1 MSKFINIIFLRKM
14 IEVLLLSLSYFI
26 SVLVAYLRGVF
37 ADFRLP
43 DPLPESAFLRLN
55 LNLKDIF

>member
-14 IEVLLLSLSYFI
+14 IEVLILSLSYFI
-26 SVLVAYLRGVF
+26 SVLVAYLKGVF

-43 DPLPESAFLRLN
+43 NPSPTLVFF
-55 LNLKDIF
+55 KT

>member
-14 IEVLLLSLSYFI
+14 IEVLILSLSYFI
-26 SVLVAYLRGVF
+26 SVLVAYLKGVF

-43 DPLPESAFLRLN
+43 NPLPESAFLRLN
-55 LNLKDIF
+55 IN